1 MIHHVTQRCA
11 LIRMC
16 REVSR
21 AVAIAMDKN
30 AVAKFCSQGLV
41 CVSDLCSKACR
52 PLTTSASR
60 PRSVRMVSSPC
71 AHQWPLLDGIG
82 ECSPPLAVSCLC
94 YNTSS
99 SAWMCNHVY
108 RVYVSLLLSS
118 FIVLEI

>member
-1 MIHHVTQRCA
+1 
-11 LIRMC
+11 
-16 REVSR
+16 
-21 AVAIAMDKN
+21 MDKN

-41 CVSDLCSKACR
+41 CVSDLQCMHSSSKACR
-52 PLTTSASR
+52 LLTTSASR

-82 ECSPPLAVSCLC
+82 EYSPPLAVSCLC

-108 RVYVSLLLSS
+108 RVYVSLLLSC

>member
-1 MIHHVTQRCA
+1 MHLLECA
-11 LIRMC
+11 AKYLIL
-16 REVSR
+16 SR

-41 CVSDLCSKACR
+41 CVSDLQCMHSSCR
-52 PLTTSASR
+52 LLAMSASR
-60 PRSVRMVSSPC
+60 PPSVRMVSSPC

-94 YNTSS
+94 CS

-108 RVYVSLLLSS
+108 KVYVSLLLSC